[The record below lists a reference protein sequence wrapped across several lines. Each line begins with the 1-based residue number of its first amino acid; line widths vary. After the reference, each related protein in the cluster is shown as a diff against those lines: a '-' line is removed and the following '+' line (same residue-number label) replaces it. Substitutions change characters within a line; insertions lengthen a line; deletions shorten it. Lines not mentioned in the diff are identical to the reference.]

1 MKSHSVPPPHL
12 RGVTLLE
19 MTVVIGVLLALM
31 STGLYFSNKISDWKA
46 AKEAGEIL
54 RSTYAAQRMFLAD
67 NPTIAVSDIKE
78 DKLLPYMPNKP
89 SIMPTITSLEDKPL
103 AIKITVSPPVVD
115 DGSGGIYDPSGD
127 STDSLWDVGE

>member
-1 MKSHSVPPPHL
+1 MKSRPVPTPHF

-31 STGLYFSNKISDWKA
+31 STGLYFSNKISDWQA
-46 AKEAGEIL
+46 AKEAGETL

-67 NPTIAVSDIKE
+67 NPTTAVSSITE
-78 DKLLPYMPNKP
+78 AQLLPYMPNKP
-89 SIMPTITSLEDKPL
+89 AAMPTITSLEDKQL

-127 STDSLWDVGE
+127 STDSLWDVGK